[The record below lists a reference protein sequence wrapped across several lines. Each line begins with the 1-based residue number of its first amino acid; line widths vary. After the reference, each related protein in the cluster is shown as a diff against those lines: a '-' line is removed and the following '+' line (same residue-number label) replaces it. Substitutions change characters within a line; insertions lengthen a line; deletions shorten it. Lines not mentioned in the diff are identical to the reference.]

1 VAVYNLDTSR
11 RPDPGMFKIDFTQYR
26 N

>member
-1 VAVYNLDTSR
+1 VYNLDTSN
-11 RPDPGMFKIDFTQYR
+11 RPDPGMFRIDFTKYH